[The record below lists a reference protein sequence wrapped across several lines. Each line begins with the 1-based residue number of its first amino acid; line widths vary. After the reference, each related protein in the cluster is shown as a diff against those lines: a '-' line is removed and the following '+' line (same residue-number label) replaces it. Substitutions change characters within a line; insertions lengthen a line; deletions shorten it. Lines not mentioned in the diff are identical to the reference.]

1 MTRLLL
7 IGLLVPACIGA
18 QGRVHVGPT
27 VDSSGEVGVHAGA
40 TFGFGYATSDRG
52 GVLIGGGVV
61 TGNQTKFGVSSVIE
75 GVKLGEEHGDLGY
88 RAGIRGDVG
97 IVGGRSFLAATGAV
111 LYPVRERSSSGGHEK
126 SFQEETRT
134 ALAVGLEGQV
144 GTVMMDIDDPDRDG
158 ELRLGAG
165 AALTLEWLMFSR
177 MH

>member
-1 MTRLLL
+1 MKRLFIL
-7 IGLLVPACIGA
+7 GLFLPACIGA

-52 GVLIGGGVV
+52 GVLIGAGE
-61 TGNQTKFGVSSVIE
+61 VSGSETHVGIASVIE
-75 GVKLGEEHGDLGY
+75 GAKLGEDHGDLGY
-88 RAGIRGDVG
+88 RAGVRADMGLVG
-97 IVGGRSFLAATGAV
+97 ERSFLAATGAV
-111 LYPVRERSSSGGHEK
+111 LYPLRERSSSGGHEK

-134 ALAVGLEGQV
+134 ALAVGFEGQV
-144 GTVMMDIDDPDRDG
+144 GAVMLDVGDQEDA

>member
-1 MTRLLL
+1 MMRTLILLL
-7 IGLLVPACIGA
+7 VLPACIGA

-52 GVLIGGGVV
+52 GVLIGGGAVS
-61 TGNQTKFGVSSVIE
+61 GNETKLGIVSVIE
-75 GVKLGEEHGDLGY
+75 GAKLGDDHGDLGY
-88 RAGIRGDVG
+88 RAGIRSELGLVG
-97 IVGGRSFLAATGAV
+97 ERSFVGATGAV
-111 LYPVRERSSSGGHEK
+111 LYPLRERSSSGGHEK

-134 ALAVGLEGQV
+134 ALAVGFEGQV
-144 GTVMMDIDDPDRDG
+144 GAVMIDVDG
-158 ELRLGAG
+158 QDDAELRLGAG